1 VAVAIDVDHSIGIF
15 DTNTGKQLHI
25 LKGDAVVITDI
36 EMRTDDEFATAG
48 IKHFKLWN
56 MVNGGPPT
64 SKRGAFGTGENWY
77 SDICTTLKSFGK
89 QYLSGTGQGDLIV
102 WMGNNISKKSKK
114 KLFNTFLDAIHT
126 TNEYAFVGDWA
137 GNIII
142 FNDQI

>member
-1 VAVAIDVDHSIGIF
+1 MIETVPVKSKLKKGIQSISFSPSGNVFVAVAIDVDHSIGIF

-64 SKRGAFGTGENWY
+64 SKRGAFGTGEN
-77 SDICTTLKSFGK
+77 
-89 QYLSGTGQGDLIV
+89 
-102 WMGNNISKKSKK
+102 
-114 KLFNTFLDAIHT
+114 
-126 TNEYAFVGDWA
+126 
-137 GNIII
+137 
-142 FNDQI
+142 